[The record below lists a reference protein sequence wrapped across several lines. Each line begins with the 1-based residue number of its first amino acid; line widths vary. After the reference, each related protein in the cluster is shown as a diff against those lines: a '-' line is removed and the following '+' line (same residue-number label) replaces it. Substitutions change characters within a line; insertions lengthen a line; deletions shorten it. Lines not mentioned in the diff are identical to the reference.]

1 MKARYVEEHDEEQ
14 AGSGKEERT
23 AVDKA
28 LSLLSAFGSEAHTGL
43 GVSELARRTNLSKS
57 TAFRLLGM
65 LERNKAVERAGT
77 NYRLGSL
84 LNSLGAQVSSTGH
97 DKMRD
102 LLTPFLAELY
112 EATHQTVHLAVL
124 HGTDVIYLN
133 KLFGHRLLRSP
144 SRIGGRVPAYCTGV
158 GKVLLAYNFES
169 TEATLDK
176 GMPAWTPKTITDP
189 DVLRRTLAKIRED
202 GIGFDDEESVMGL
215 NCIAAPIMG
224 PNGKPVAAL
233 SISGPTGQFVPANH
247 AHELRRVCF
256 AASRKLA
263 AVAAAQKTATGS
275 VPTTTGSISTQTG
288 SVTVVKAKK

>member
-1 MKARYVEEHDEEQ
+1 MVEHDDEGF
-14 AGSGKEERT
+14 AASPKEDRT

-43 GVSELARRTNLSKS
+43 GVSELARRTKLSKS

-77 NYRLGSL
+77 NYRLGPL
-84 LNSLGAQVSSTGH
+84 LNSLGAQVSSDTH
-97 DKMRD
+97 DTLRD

-124 HGTDVIYLN
+124 DGTDVVYLN

-158 GKVLLAYNFES
+158 GKVLMAYNFDS
-169 TEATLDK
+169 TEATLAKDL
-176 GMPAWTPKTITDP
+176 PAWTPKTITDP
-189 DVLRRTLAKIRED
+189 DVLRRTLSKIREE

-215 NCIAAPIMG
+215 SCIAAPILG
-224 PNGKPVAAL
+224 SNGKPVAAL
-233 SISGPTGQFVPANH
+233 SISGPTGHFVPANH

-263 AVAAAQKTATGS
+263 AVAAAKKAHTGSIATATGS
-275 VPTTTGSISTQTG
+275 VATP
-288 SVTVVKAKK
+288 

>member
-1 MKARYVEEHDEEQ
+1 MQVFPVGLSIEKVRYVEAHDEET
-14 AGSGKEERT
+14 ATSGKEERT

-28 LSLLSAFGSEAHTGL
+28 LSLLSAFGAEAHTGL
-43 GVSELARRTNLSKS
+43 GVSELARRTHLSKS

-84 LNSLGAQVSSTGH
+84 LNSLGAQVSSASH

-112 EATHQTVHLAVL
+112 ETTHQTVHLAVL
-124 HGTDVIYLN
+124 DGTDVVYLN

-158 GKVLLAYNFES
+158 GKVLMAYNFES
-169 TEATLDK
+169 TEATLSK
-176 GMPAWTPKTITDP
+176 PLPAWTPKTITDP
-189 DVLRRTLAKIRED
+189 EVLRSTLAKIREE

-215 NCIAAPIMG
+215 SCIAAPILG
-224 PNGKPVAAL
+224 PSGKPVAAL
-233 SISGPTGQFVPANH
+233 SISGPTGQFVPSNH

-263 AVAAAQKTATGS
+263 AVAAAQKSATGS
-275 VPTTTGSISTQTG
+275 IPTTTGSVSTR
-288 SVTVVKAKK
+288 

>member
-1 MKARYVEEHDEEQ
+1 LNVPDVDDLDDANQ
-14 AGSGKEERT
+14 SSKEERT

-43 GVSELARRTNLSKS
+43 GVSELARRTSLSKS

-77 NYRLGSL
+77 NYRLGPL
-84 LNSLGAQVSSTGH
+84 LHSLGSQVYSPAH
-97 DKMRD
+97 DSIRD
-102 LLTPFLAELY
+102 ALTPFLAELY
-112 EATHQTVHLAVL
+112 EQTHQTVHLAVL

-158 GKVLLAYNFES
+158 GKVLLAYNFEN
-169 TEATLDK
+169 TELTLSK
-176 GMPAWTPKTITDP
+176 PLTAWTPKTITDP
-189 DVLRRTLAKIRED
+189 ETLRATLAKIRDD

-215 NCIAAPIMG
+215 NCIAAPILG
-224 PNGKPVAAL
+224 PNGTPVAAL
-233 SISGPTGQFVPANH
+233 SISGPTGSFIPAAH
-247 AHELRRVCF
+247 AHELRSVCF

-263 AVAAAQKTATGS
+263 AIAAARKSATS
-275 VPTTTGSISTQTG
+275 PISTVTG
-288 SVTVVKAKK
+288 KKV